1 MTPQQTPTPV
11 NPAEAYERLFVPALA
26 APWAED
32 LLGRAAPQPGERV
45 LDVACGTGIVARL
58 AAPRVGPAGVVV
70 GVDPNP
76 GMLGVARTAAAG
88 EGLAIDWREGRG
100 EALPVDDAAFDLVC
114 CQQGLQFFEDRAA
127 GLREM
132 RRALASDGRVAV
144 SVGQA
149 IEHHPLHAALDQ
161 ITTRHL
167 GAPLFARTIFS
178 LGDADQLRML
188 LEGAG
193 FRGVV
198 VEPLSLTARFPD
210 PVGFVRLQVL
220 GVAAFAPVLAE
231 MAPSRREAALAA
243 VLAEAEAVVHP
254 YVEDGTLV
262 VPTHVHVALAHA
274 E

>member
-1 MTPQQTPTPV
+1 MAQQPTPTPA
-11 NPAEAYERLFVPALA
+11 NPAEAYERHFVPALA

-32 LLGRAAPQPGERV
+32 LLGRAAPQPGEHV

-58 AAPRVGPAGVVV
+58 AAPRVGPTGGVV

-76 GMLGVARTAAAG
+76 GMLGVARAAAAG
-88 EGLAIDWREGRG
+88 EGVAIDWREGRG
-100 EALPVDDAAFDLVC
+100 EALPVDDTAFDLVC
-114 CQQGLQFFEDRAA
+114 CQQGLQFFEDRGA

-132 RRALASDGRVAV
+132 RRVLAPDGRVAV

-149 IEHHPLHAALDQ
+149 IEHHPLHAAIDE
-161 ITTRHL
+161 ITARHL

-178 LGDADQLRML
+178 LGDADQIRML

-198 VEPLSLTARFPD
+198 IEPLSLTARVPD
-210 PVGFVRLQVL
+210 PAGFVRLQVL
-220 GVAAFAPVLAE
+220 GVAAFAPALAE
-231 MAPSRREAALAA
+231 MAPPRREAAIAA
-243 VLAEAEAVVHP
+243 VLAEAEAVVRP

-262 VPTHVHVALAHA
+262 VPTHAHIAQAHV
-274 E
+274 